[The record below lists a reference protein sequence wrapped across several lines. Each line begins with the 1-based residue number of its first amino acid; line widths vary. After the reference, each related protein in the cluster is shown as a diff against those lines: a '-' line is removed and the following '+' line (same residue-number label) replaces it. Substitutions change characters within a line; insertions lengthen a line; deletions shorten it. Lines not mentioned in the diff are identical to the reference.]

1 MLNVKKFRL
10 VNPGRKKVRNKQ
22 AKSRRNAPKR
32 SHQHMARTKKAGK
45 RRAAKKPRARKS
57 NPFFGKK
64 KVSGHRKRSKPVM
77 NSRRG
82 RRRKSNPFAHGHR
95 RRRAKNPGNI
105 KSAGL
110 WLWRGVEALGGLVLT
125 RQIPQW
131 LLKEKNEGWMGYA
144 ANAAVALAAAWAA
157 HKFAGPQDALAVG
170 IGGSMYLANRIIQDH
185 LSPVGSVLSLSG
197 LGDPMAW
204 GAGSSLNGL
213 EDAYFPVPVTYDADG
228 NAILPGLI
236 TDTID
241 SRVAAAIP
249 AGNAPTMSALRG
261 MGRFR

>member
-1 MLNVKKFRL
+1 MLTVKKIRL
-10 VNPGRKKVRNKQ
+10 VNPGRKKVRKQ

-32 SHQHMARTKKAGK
+32 SHQKNMARTKKAGK
-45 RRAAKKPRARKS
+45 RRAAKKPRARKG

-64 KVSGHRKRSKPVM
+64 VKHRKRTKPVM
-77 NSRRG
+77 NSRRRRG
-82 RRRKSNPFAHGHR
+82 RRSNPHFGHR
-95 RRRAKNPGNI
+95 RRRAKNPRDL

-170 IGGSMYLANRIIQDH
+170 IGGSMYLANRIIQEK
-185 LSPVGSVLSLSG
+185 LSPVGAVLSLSG
-197 LGDPMAW
+197 LGDAMAW

-228 NAILPGLI
+228 NAILPSLI
-236 TDTID
+236 TDTIN
-241 SRVAAAIP
+241 SSVAAAIP
-249 AGNAPTMSALRG
+249 AGGGNAPTMSALRG